1 MKRHLRSR
9 GFTLVELLTVI
20 TIIGILAAILIP
32 VVSKVR
38 QSARAAQCVSNLRQQ
53 AQGAL
58 LFAVSNRNTLPPPQ
72 PRVEDGWTDSSFGY
86 PRWQDVI
93 EPYVMNKDQFS
104 GENNSRSV
112 WRCPSDQ
119 RPSPPPTSYGFNSN
133 LKSTGPESP
142 TQASGRYGMRLNR
155 ISGPSTTYMIAD
167 TGNYTSEAQI
177 FFYEG
182 AGGVSTNV
190 ALRHGGGP
198 SDRTTKYTSAAEM
211 NSAGGYANVAFVDGH
226 VSRLTPE
233 QVQINRG
240 FSP

>member
-1 MKRHLRSR
+1 MNLPLRPR

-20 TIIGILAAILIP
+20 AIIGILAAILIP
-32 VVSKVR
+32 VVSNMR

-58 LFAVSNRNTLPPPQ
+58 LFAASNRNTLPPPQ
-72 PRVEDGWTDSSFGY
+72 PRVEDGWTDSSFDY

-93 EPYVMNKDQFS
+93 APYVMNKSQSS
-104 GENNSRSV
+104 GEVNNSTV
-112 WRCPSDQ
+112 WRCPADQ
-119 RPSPPPTSYGFNSN
+119 RTSTPATSYGFNNN
-133 LKSTGPESP
+133 LKNTGPESP
-142 TQASGRYGMRLNR
+142 AQTSGRYGMPLSR
-155 ISGPSTTYMIAD
+155 ISEPSKTYLIAD
-167 TGNYTSEAQI
+167 TGNYTNEAQI

-182 AGGVSTNV
+182 AGGVSTNI

-198 SDRTTKYTSAAEM
+198 TDRTTKYTSATEM
-211 NSAGGYANVAFVDGH
+211 NAAGGYANVAFVDGH

-240 FSP
+240 FAP